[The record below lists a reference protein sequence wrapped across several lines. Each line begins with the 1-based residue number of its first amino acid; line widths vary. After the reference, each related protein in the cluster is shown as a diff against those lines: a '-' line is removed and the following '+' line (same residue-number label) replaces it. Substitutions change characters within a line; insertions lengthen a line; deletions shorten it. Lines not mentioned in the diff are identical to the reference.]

1 MRIASQHAKLQAREE
16 NQDKRDLLES
26 KDRKD
31 SRERMELRDS
41 EDLRAFAS
49 LMTIT
54 PVTVIPI
61 P

>member
-1 MRIASQHAKLQAREE
+1 MAREE
-16 NQDKRDLLES
+16 PGQKDLLEL

-31 SRERMELRDS
+31 RRGWKLRDS